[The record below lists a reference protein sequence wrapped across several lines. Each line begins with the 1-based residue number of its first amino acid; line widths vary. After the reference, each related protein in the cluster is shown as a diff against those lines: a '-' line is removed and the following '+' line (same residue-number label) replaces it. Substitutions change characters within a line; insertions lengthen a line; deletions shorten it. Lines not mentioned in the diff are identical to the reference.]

1 MSKAARKL
9 ENSGE
14 KQTERGA
21 YPKSALRA
29 AAPSVEGVKK
39 TRMTVRQKG
48 RSMMLHAPFT
58 VCCVTVL

>member
-39 TRMTVRQKG
+39 TRVTVRQK
-48 RSMMLHAPFT
+48 
-58 VCCVTVL
+58 

>member
-14 KQTERGA
+14 KQTEHSA

-29 AAPSVEGVKK
+29 AAPSVEGGKK
-39 TRMTVRQKG
+39 TR
-48 RSMMLHAPFT
+48 
-58 VCCVTVL
+58 VTV